1 MCRLC
6 RFLRIDRQDVFLWI
20 AAICCLAATC
30 VSVLAEEDKPTKSLP
45 EAIEILNVQRAGLGL
60 MPYVKD
66 EGLTNIARRRL
77 RFNARRG
84 SWTHYLAN
92 GSPVFRDTDGTMVG
106 YGTGNGEGCGTSRS
120 RNRVNCCY
128 ASDPGSRRAGIAGR
142 LVNGQWWWL
151 IVVGHGQA
159 CRT

>member
-1 MCRLC
+1 MCFLC
-6 RFLRIDRQDVFLWI
+6 RFAHVSPRDAFLWL
-20 AAICCLAATC
+20 AAFCCLLATC
-30 VSVLAEEDKPTKSLP
+30 VSALAEEDEPNTNLP
-45 EAIEILNVQRAGLGL
+45 EAIEILNRQRAGSGL
-60 MPYVKD
+60 PPYVKD

-77 RFNARRG
+77 RFNVRRG

-92 GSPVFRDTDGTMVG
+92 GSPVFRDTDGKMVG
-106 YGTGNGEGCGTSRS
+106 YGTGNGEGCGTSHR

-151 IVVGHGQA
+151 IVVGRGQA